1 MKKKQLYATEV
12 AYSYFLGKVRD
23 WREAKAQTIICDHD
37 NNYYMFSCNM
47 DKETAAEVM
56 GLIAHYDKQELLKK
70 SEGEFVIDSTS
81 SGYAITR
88 ES

>member
-1 MKKKQLYATEV
+1 
-12 AYSYFLGKVRD
+12 
-23 WREAKAQTIICDHD
+23 
-37 NNYYMFSCNM
+37 MFSCNM

-70 SEGEFVIDSTS
+70 IEGEFVIDSTS
-81 SGYAITR
+81 PGYAITR